1 VNRIRDVN
9 GKSIF
14 FDRVIYR
21 PAEGF
26 PIENGLVVNTTSA
39 VNCCVAC
46 QTTVSTP
53 SVHHN

>member
-26 PIENGLVVNTTSA
+26 TIENGLVVNTTSA